1 MEQINMCDFLNEN
14 FLLYNPTAVN
24 LYHTYAKHLPI
35 IDYHCHIKQN
45 EIYENKQFNNIT
57 EIWLQEDHYK
67 WRLMRCCGIQEHLIT
82 GNASAYDKFLAW
94 ASVVPKLIGNPLHHW
109 THLELQRYFGI
120 YDLLNP
126 DTAPKIWEITQ
137 KKLTSGNFKVQ
148 DIILQSNVEFI
159 CTTDDPIDDLNVH
172 QKLKDSCT
180 IVKVMPA
187 WRPDKALK
195 IAHPNFNQWRLKLDQ
210 LVDFKVDSYAK
221 FLQAL
226 IVRMDFF
233 QANGCT
239 ISDHALDYVPYL
251 RATNEQ
257 LEQIFAKALQNQPIS
272 VHEEQQYRTELLLFL
287 GEQYKQR
294 GWVMQLHLNASRDNN
309 TYKFNLLGPDTGFDA
324 INDNNIQYQ
333 LANLLNALELKQ
345 SLPKTILYSL
355 NPRDNLVISALIN
368 CFQGENINGKIQ
380 FGAAWWF
387 NDQKHGIET
396 QLQDLANVGVLSNF
410 IGMLTDSRSFLSYT
424 RHEYFRRIL
433 CNFIGTLVEN
443 GEYPNDHKML
453 AQIVEDICYYN
464 AKAYFAL

>member
-1 MEQINMCDFLNEN
+1 MRDFLNEN
-14 FLLYNPTAVN
+14 FLLYNPTAIN

-67 WRLMRCCGIQEHLIT
+67 WRLMRCCGVPEHLIT
-82 GNASAYDKFLAW
+82 GNASSYDKFLAW
-94 ASVVPKLIGNPLHHW
+94 AGVVPKLIGNPLHHW
-109 THLELQRYFGI
+109 THLELQRYFDI
-120 YDLLNP
+120 YDLLNL
-126 DTAPKIWEITQ
+126 DTAPKIWDITQ
-137 KKLTSGNFKVQ
+137 KKLTNGKFKVQ
-148 DIILQSNVEFI
+148 DILLKSNIEFI
-159 CTTDDPIDDLNVH
+159 CTTDDPIDDLNIH

-180 IVKVMPA
+180 IAKIMPA
-187 WRPDKALK
+187 WRPDKAIK
-195 IAHPNFNQWRLKLDQ
+195 IAHPNFNHWRLKLSQ
-210 LVDFKVDSYAK
+210 LVDFAVDSYAK
-221 FLQAL
+221 LLQAL
-226 IVRMDFF
+226 IIRMDFF

-251 RATNEQ
+251 RASNEQ
-257 LEQIFAKALQNQPIS
+257 LELIFAKASHNQPITLN
-272 VHEEQQYRTELLLFL
+272 EEQQYRTELLLFL
-287 GEQYKQR
+287 GEQYHKR
-294 GWVMQLHLNASRDNN
+294 DWVMQLHLNAARDNN
-309 TYKFNLLGPDTGFDA
+309 TYKFNQLGSDTGFDT

-333 LANLLNALELKQ
+333 LSNLLNALELKQ

-355 NPRDNLVISALIN
+355 NPRDNIVISALIN
-368 CFQGENINGKIQ
+368 CFQGENISGKMQ

-387 NDQKHGIET
+387 NDHKDGIET

-453 AQIVEDICYYN
+453 AQIVENICYYN
-464 AKAYFAL
+464 AKAYFKI